1 MLNLAQY
8 GMFHASR
15 ENQWGDL
22 YIKDEPTHFKAFS
35 SFPSDHQ
42 IVSTPKSCKS
52 TRVIIMSE
60 AKWPV
65 MNESPQSVDTAPSS
79 GFIRKDDRKSIH
91 AENLEASLPVAHS
104 EEEALRIAKEEHE
117 VADHFIIQMEQ
128 ELEATGQKKSFMQ
141 ISFKNPKH
149 FTWVMIAFASMGGM
163 LFGLD
168 QSLIS
173 GANLFLPDDLGF
185 SVRQVSLV
193 NSGLP
198 LGAVAGAVVL
208 SPANEILGR
217 RGAIILATILYTLG
231 AALEAS
237 AINYAMMVI
246 ARLIVGVGVG
256 IETGTVPIYV
266 AESVERRLR
275 GNLVSLYQFNIAL
288 GEVLGFVV
296 AAIFLNVPGNWRYM
310 LGSSVVFSIV
320 MGVG

>member
-15 ENQWGDL
+15 ENQWGDV

-42 IVSTPKSCKS
+42 TVSTPKSCKS
-52 TRVIIMSE
+52 TRVIIRSE

-65 MNESPQSVDTAPSS
+65 MNESPRSVDTARPS
-79 GFIRKDDRKSIH
+79 GFIGKDARKSIH

-149 FTWVMIAFASMGGM
+149 FTWVMIAVASMGGM

-231 AALEAS
+231 AALEAG

-275 GNLVSLYQFNIAL
+275 GNLGSLYQFNIAL

-296 AAIFLNVPGNWRYM
+296 AGIFLKVPGNWRYM